1 MLLEELRIYGRG
13 KKEMIVVNKSFIH
26 LEKHQIN
33 HGISEY
39 TEMRHCFLRDIVNK
53 DRLELDFCRAK
64 MQLDD
69 ILTKPLK
76 KTRLEELN
84 KLIGM
89 KRLSNKN

>member
-1 MLLEELRIYGRG
+1 MLLEELRIYERG
-13 KKEMIVVNKSFIH
+13 KTEMIVVNKSFID

-39 TEMRHCFLRDIVNK
+39 TEMRHRFLRDIVNK

-69 ILTKPLK
+69 MLTKPLK

-89 KRLSNKN
+89 KRLSNKT